1 MSKRYPFTIDALSQ
15 FRRLVEQLQ
24 KAVSLHSDRIQDLEN
39 RNHELEVQIRKLIP
53 LVERV
58 EQENRDLRRIS
69 GILRGSFSSSND

>member
-24 KAVSLHSDRIQDLEN
+24 KAVSLHSDRIQGLEN
-39 RNHELEVQIRKLIP
+39 RNHELEVQIQKLIP

-69 GILRGSFSSSND
+69 GILRGSLSSSGD

>member
-24 KAVSLHSDRIQDLEN
+24 KAVSLHSERIQDLEN

-69 GILRGSFSSSND
+69 GILRGSLSSSGD

>member
-39 RNHELEVQIRKLIP
+39 TNEELEAQIRQMLP
-53 LVERV
+53 RLERV

-69 GILRGSFSSSND
+69 GILRGSLSSSGD